1 MQEIGSNAKVAY
13 ERLSTAS
20 NEEKND
26 ALHIIANE
34 IENNEEYI
42 LSENNKD
49 IQIINIKNR
58 SALGDYM
65 VIVSGTSS
73 RHINSIVSNIVKLN
87 KTHIL
92 STEGVNSTDWL
103 IVDFGDIILNVFKP
117 ETREHY
123 SLEKIWKNN
132 DLEDEKFGFG

>member
-1 MQEIGSNAKVAY
+1 MI
-13 ERLSTAS
+13 
-20 NEEKND
+20 
-26 ALHIIANE
+26 
-34 IENNEEYI
+34 
-42 LSENNKD
+42 
-49 IQIINIKNR
+49 
-58 SALGDYM
+58 
-65 VIVSGTSS
+65 IVSGTSS

-103 IVDFGDIILNVFKP
+103 IVDFGDIILNVFIP

-123 SLEKIWKNN
+123 SLEKIWKNH

>member
-1 MQEIGSNAKVAY
+1 MKVNAEVDSLLNKIVKDLEDVKA
-13 ERLSTAS
+13 
-20 NEEKND
+20 
-26 ALHIIANE
+26 
-34 IENNEEYI
+34 
-42 LSENNKD
+42 KD

-65 VIVSGTSS
+65 IIVSGTSS

-103 IVDFGDIILNVFKP
+103 IVDFGDIILNVFIP

-123 SLEKIWKNN
+123 SLEKIWKNH
-132 DLEDEKFGFG
+132 DLEDEKFRFG

>member
-1 MQEIGSNAKVAY
+1 MKVNAEVDTLLNKIVKDLEDVKA
-13 ERLSTAS
+13 
-20 NEEKND
+20 KN
-26 ALHIIANE
+26 
-34 IENNEEYI
+34 
-42 LSENNKD
+42 

-92 STEGVNSTDWL
+92 STEGINSTDWL
-103 IVDFGDIILNVFKP
+103 IVDFGDIILNVFKQ
-117 ETREHY
+117 EIREHY

>member
-1 MQEIGSNAKVAY
+1 MKVNAKVDTLLNKIVKDLEDVKA
-13 ERLSTAS
+13 
-20 NEEKND
+20 
-26 ALHIIANE
+26 
-34 IENNEEYI
+34 
-42 LSENNKD
+42 KD

-65 VIVSGTSS
+65 IIVSGTSS

-87 KTHIL
+87 KSHIL
-92 STEGVNSTDWL
+92 STEGINSKDWL

-117 ETREHY
+117 EIREHY
-123 SLEKIWKNN
+123 SLEKIWQNN

>member
-1 MQEIGSNAKVAY
+1 MKVNAKVDTLLNKIVKDLEDVKA
-13 ERLSTAS
+13 
-20 NEEKND
+20 
-26 ALHIIANE
+26 
-34 IENNEEYI
+34 
-42 LSENNKD
+42 KD

-73 RHINSIVSNIVKLN
+73 RHINSIV
-87 KTHIL
+87 
-92 STEGVNSTDWL
+92 
-103 IVDFGDIILNVFKP
+103 KP

-132 DLEDEKFGFG
+132 DLEDEKFRSG

>member
-1 MQEIGSNAKVAY
+1 MKVNV
-13 ERLSTAS
+13 EVDNLL
-20 NEEKND
+20 KK
-26 ALHIIANE
+26 IIKDLEDVKA
-34 IENNEEYI
+34 
-42 LSENNKD
+42 KD

-73 RHINSIVSNIVKLN
+73 RHLNSIVANIVKLN
-87 KTHIL
+87 KNHIL
-92 STEGVNSTDWL
+92 STEGLKSTDWL

-123 SLEKIWKNN
+123 SLEKNKKNN
-132 DLEDEKFGFG
+132 DLQDEKFGFG

>member
-1 MQEIGSNAKVAY
+1 MKKINEVKKLLQKLQKDLELAKAQ
-13 ERLSTAS
+13 
-20 NEEKND
+20 D
-26 ALHIIANE
+26 
-34 IENNEEYI
+34 IE
-42 LSENNKD
+42 
-49 IQIINIKNR
+49 IINIKNR

-65 VIVSGTSS
+65 IIVSGTSS
-73 RHINSIVSNIVKLN
+73 RHINSIVSNVVKLN

-92 STEGVNSTDWL
+92 STEGINSTDWL

>member
-1 MQEIGSNAKVAY
+1 MKISAEVDTLLNKIVKDLEDAKA
-13 ERLSTAS
+13 
-20 NEEKND
+20 
-26 ALHIIANE
+26 
-34 IENNEEYI
+34 
-42 LSENNKD
+42 KD

-65 VIVSGTSS
+65 IIVSGTSS

-123 SLEKIWKNN
+123 ALEKIWKNN

>member
-1 MQEIGSNAKVAY
+1 MDKIADLKDIILKTLDRNKALDVVSID
-13 ERLSTAS
+13 LAS
-20 NEEKND
+20 KSSMAD
-26 ALHIIANE
+26 YMIIA
-34 IENNEEYI
+34 
-42 LSENNKD
+42 
-49 IQIINIKNR
+49 
-58 SALGDYM
+58 
-65 VIVSGTSS
+65 SGTSA
-73 RHINSIVSNIVKLN
+73 RHINSVVSNVVKLN

>member
-1 MQEIGSNAKVAY
+1 MKVNAEVDTLLNKIIKDLEDVKA
-13 ERLSTAS
+13 
-20 NEEKND
+20 KN
-26 ALHIIANE
+26 
-34 IENNEEYI
+34 
-42 LSENNKD
+42 

-65 VIVSGTSS
+65 IIVSGTSS

-87 KTHIL
+87 KTRIL
-92 STEGVNSTDWL
+92 STEGINSTDWL

-117 ETREHY
+117 ETRKHY

-132 DLEDEKFGFG
+132 DLKEEKVGFG

>member
-1 MQEIGSNAKVAY
+1 MKVNAKVDTLLNKIVKDLEDVKA
-13 ERLSTAS
+13 
-20 NEEKND
+20 
-26 ALHIIANE
+26 
-34 IENNEEYI
+34 
-42 LSENNKD
+42 KD
-49 IQIINIKNR
+49 IQIINIQNR

-65 VIVSGTSS
+65 IIVSGTSS

-87 KTHIL
+87 KSHIL
-92 STEGVNSTDWL
+92 STEGINSTDWL

>member
-1 MQEIGSNAKVAY
+1 MKV
-13 ERLSTAS
+13 
-20 NEEKND
+20 N
-26 ALHIIANE
+26 
-34 IENNEEYI
+34 
-42 LSENNKD
+42 SEVDTLLDKIVKDLEDVKAKD

-73 RHINSIVSNIVKLN
+73 RHINSIVSNIVRLN

-92 STEGVNSTDWL
+92 STEGINSTDWL

-123 SLEKIWKNN
+123 ALEKIWKNN